1 MRHQRVLKY
10 IDEVARIGSIR
21 RAADKL
27 NVTASALNRRVLDIE
42 EEIGQPL
49 FERHARGMR
58 LTAAGEA
65 FLRYVR
71 ADLSNLARLQSELE
85 DMAGFRRGEVRLAA
99 SQAVAYD
106 LLPREIDAYRKQ
118 HPLVRFNVRVTN
130 RVEAMQALADHS
142 ADLAIMFNPER
153 SFELEPI
160 AHLSQ
165 RLHAVLAKRHPL
177 ARRKALRMRE
187 IVGYPLALPEP
198 GLGSR
203 TLLDGFFARSS
214 LRYTVG
220 LESNSFELL
229 MRFVRQ
235 EPAVSFQVQIGTP
248 PPEGLDGLVS
258 RPIVEQNL
266 AGADIVLGYL
276 RGRALPIAADKFA
289 QQLARSFDTWHAAV

>member
-10 IDEVARIGSIR
+10 VDEVARTGSIR
-21 RAADKL
+21 KAADKL

-42 EEIGQPL
+42 EELGQPL

-71 ADLSNLARLQSELE
+71 ADASNVARLQSEIE

-99 SQAVAYD
+99 SQAVGYD
-106 LLPREIDAYRKQ
+106 LLPREIDRYRKQ
-118 HPLVRFNVRVTN
+118 HPLVRFNVRICN
-130 RVEAMQALADHS
+130 RVEAMRALTDHS

-153 SFELEPI
+153 SSDLEPI
-160 AHLSQ
+160 AQLKQ
-165 RLHAVLAKRHPL
+165 RLFAILSAKHPLAKR
-177 ARRKALRMRE
+177 KTLRMRE
-187 IVGYPLALPEP
+187 IVGYPLGLPEV

-203 TLLDGFFARSS
+203 MLLDGFFARSS

-229 MRFVRQ
+229 MRYVRQ
-235 EPAVSFQVQIGTP
+235 EPAVTFQVQIGTP
-248 PPEGLDGLVS
+248 SERGQDGLVS
-258 RPIVEQNL
+258 RPIEEAGL
-266 AGADIVLGYL
+266 AGADVVLGQL
-276 RGRALPIAADKFA
+276 RGRVLPIAADKFA
-289 QQLARSFDTWHAAV
+289 QQLARSFDARA